1 MSENTL
7 PPVKV
12 AFVIDGVI
20 VDILHTD
27 ERLSNILLANPTV
40 VNVTG
45 ADGEPEYSPG
55 DLYNSETGIF
65 TKKVFIDFSDEE

>member
-12 AFVIDGVI
+12 AFVINGEI

-40 VNVTG
+40 INVTG
-45 ADGEPEYSPG
+45 ADGEPEYLPG
-55 DLYNSETGIF
+55 DLYDSVTETF

>member
-1 MSENTL
+1 MTENTL

-40 VNVTG
+40 INVTG
-45 ADGEPEYSPG
+45 TDGEPEHLPG
-55 DLYNSETGIF
+55 DLYDSATGTF
-65 TKKVFIDFSDEE
+65 TKMTFIDSADEE

>member
-12 AFVIDGVI
+12 AFVINGEI

-40 VNVTG
+40 LNVTG
-45 ADGEPEYSPG
+45 ADGEPEYLPG
-55 DLYNSETGIF
+55 DLYDAETGTF
-65 TKKVFIDFSDEE
+65 TKMVFIDSADEE

>member
-12 AFVIDGVI
+12 AFVVDGVI

-40 VNVTG
+40 LNVTG
-45 ADGEPEYSPG
+45 VDGEPEYMTG
-55 DLYNSETGIF
+55 DLYNAETGTFSKI
-65 TKKVFIDFSDEE
+65 VFIDSADEE

>member
-12 AFVIDGVI
+12 AFVVNGEI

-40 VNVTG
+40 LNVTG
-45 ADGEPEYSPG
+45 ADGEPEYLPG
-55 DLYNSETGIF
+55 DLYDSETGTF
-65 TKKVFIDFSDEE
+65 TKMVFIDSADEE